1 MTFTM
6 IFLPFSASSVQHEPV
21 QFNTPEPFKQ
31 DEIQAS
37 NSIEKSEEI
46 FQTSNNKL
54 SEIKSTLWQSLNDRT
69 TTKRPIAK
77 PLTKSPSIKMATER
91 MDLDYSDVNYYIQ
104 NNPQN
109 VFRPNLV
116 PSIPDPAGGNHL
128 NNFFPHLTP
137 DITSR
142 NIQEIPS
149 PKINGGKLMTP
160 FLEPPGPRK
169 MPTMV
174 PRIPTPK
181 WANPN
186 GFVPSMN
193 QGRNK
198 IQLGNKDKVSVVVTP
213 MSKQPNIIPMGN
225 RPPTT
230 TRRTTMKPYA
240 TDFPD
245 LSHDKF
251 TAQQIIRQQIL
262 NRQKNSGGSHQRM
275 DDMQAQ
281 PSEQFW
287 LTLKSR
293 GDENMEKMEELLE
306 QRHQK
311 NQNVLFDTM
320 SDLSDLQ
327 QKMMPKLQFENILP
341 TSTTKKPR
349 SPPSG
354 MMTTSNPTNQFMLR
368 EQIRQKQIEEMNK
381 PTEKGLP
388 KSNIHVFNPGSSGL
402 QVVQNTMP
410 LDEDVFNPGSS
421 QVSQV
426 VQTTMPLDEGDQI
439 FSVGSSMSF
448 GSGPTSTSQN
458 NLIPGS
464 SITVQPASSITIQ
477 PEIGVYPKGDDPNI
491 LLRQQIQAGTP
502 LPQGPL
508 GPIIPSPRPASFP
521 VTQTPRAPQIFQ
533 TVDPRISVTPISR
546 KGDSNNRGSHHLPGP
561 GNYNPPLENSPG
573 ALPGN
578 PGSGQQLIKHYLLHT
593 QEQMKHQENIRQ
605 RLQDERLKQQE
616 TLRQRYQDEMQNSG
630 NINPNTEMNTNNN
643 MLMMMQQQNQVLHQQ
658 HANTAPLPSNVLQH
672 RHSGPSNTRRQ
683 DVFGDV
689 LPGAAVGALASG
701 LTPISIFSNLL
712 NAYATLDS
720 KHDITSK

>member
-1 MTFTM
+1 MVQFCLNDVY
-6 IFLPFSASSVQHEPV
+6 FLFLASSVQQEPV

-31 DEIQAS
+31 DEMLATG
-37 NSIEKSEEI
+37 NSIEEKKSEEI

-91 MDLDYSDVNYYIQ
+91 MDLDYGDVNYYIQ

-116 PSIPDPAGGNHL
+116 PSVPDPAGGNNL
-128 NNFFPHLTP
+128 NSFFPHLTP

-149 PKINGGKLMTP
+149 PKINGGKLMSP
-160 FLEPPGPRK
+160 FLEPPGRRK

-174 PRIPTPK
+174 PRIPEPK

-186 GFVPSMN
+186 GFVPSLN

-213 MSKQPNIIPMGN
+213 MSKQPNVIPMGN

-306 QRHQK
+306 QRNHLQK
-311 NQNVLFDTM
+311 NQNVLFDTI

-341 TSTTKKPR
+341 KTEKPK
-349 SPPSG
+349 

-368 EQIRQKQIEEMNK
+368 EQMRQKKIEEMNK

-388 KSNIHVFNPGSSGL
+388 KSNIQVFNPGSSGL
-402 QVVQNTMP
+402 QVVQN
-410 LDEDVFNPGSS
+410 
-421 QVSQV
+421 
-426 VQTTMPLDEGDQI
+426 
-439 FSVGSSMSF
+439 
-448 GSGPTSTSQN
+448 
-458 NLIPGS
+458 
-464 SITVQPASSITIQ
+464 
-477 PEIGVYPKGDDPNI
+477 
-491 LLRQQIQAGTP
+491 R
-502 LPQGPL
+502 
-508 GPIIPSPRPASFP
+508 
-521 VTQTPRAPQIFQ
+521 
-533 TVDPRISVTPISR
+533 
-546 KGDSNNRGSHHLPGP
+546 
-561 GNYNPPLENSPG
+561 
-573 ALPGN
+573 
-578 PGSGQQLIKHYLLHT
+578 
-593 QEQMKHQENIRQ
+593 
-605 RLQDERLKQQE
+605 
-616 TLRQRYQDEMQNSG
+616 
-630 NINPNTEMNTNNN
+630 
-643 MLMMMQQQNQVLHQQ
+643 
-658 HANTAPLPSNVLQH
+658 
-672 RHSGPSNTRRQ
+672 
-683 DVFGDV
+683 
-689 LPGAAVGALASG
+689 
-701 LTPISIFSNLL
+701 
-712 NAYATLDS
+712 
-720 KHDITSK
+720 